1 MTVLAAAGGAAAL
14 AVLVLAAV
22 MVYLRPSDRLLR
34 DHLLTR
40 YVVTIAS
47 GETFDGLLASVDAR
61 TLVLRDVGVLKVD
74 GGLTPVDGDVVL
86 RRNAVSYMQ
95 RPR

>member
-1 MTVLAAAGGAAAL
+1 MTVAAGSAVAVAL
-14 AVLVLAAV
+14 LVLAAV
-22 MVYLRPSDRLLR
+22 LMYLRPSDRLLR
-34 DHLLTR
+34 GHLLTR

-47 GETFDGLLASVDAR
+47 GETFDGLLAAVDTR
-61 TLVLRDVGVLKVD
+61 TLILRDVGVLKVD

-86 RRNAVSYMQ
+86 RRDAVSYMQ

>member
-1 MTVLAAAGGAAAL
+1 MTVAAGGAVAVAL
-14 AVLVLAAV
+14 LALAAV
-22 MVYLRPSDRLLR
+22 LVYLRPSDRLLR

-40 YVVTIAS
+40 YVVTVAS
-47 GETFDGLLASVDAR
+47 GETFDGLLAAVDAR
-61 TLVLRDVGVLKVD
+61 TLVLRQVGVLKVD

-86 RRNAVSYMQ
+86 RRDAVSYMQ

>member
-1 MTVLAAAGGAAAL
+1 MTVAAGSAVAVAL
-14 AVLVLAAV
+14 LALAAV
-22 MVYLRPSDRLLR
+22 LVYLRPSDRLLQ

-47 GETFDGLLASVDAR
+47 GETFDGLLAAVDTR

-86 RRNAVSYMQ
+86 RRDAVSYMQ